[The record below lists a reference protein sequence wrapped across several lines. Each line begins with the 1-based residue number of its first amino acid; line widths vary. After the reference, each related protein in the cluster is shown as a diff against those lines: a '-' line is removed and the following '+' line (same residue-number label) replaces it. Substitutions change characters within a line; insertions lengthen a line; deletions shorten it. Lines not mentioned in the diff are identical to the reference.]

1 MYAASQSSTALGRA
15 LGETSQSPEGRQFE
29 IPEQIALLRQQAAG
43 LEAALNALLNRIAP
57 VRRVAPPA
65 AEANS
70 VATKAE
76 RVLQSPM
83 AQLLE
88 SVRVD
93 LRHYTQ
99 RVDEALHDLELP

>member
-1 MYAASQSSTALGRA
+1 MYAASQSSPGLGRA
-15 LGETSQSPEGRQFE
+15 RGETSQSAEGRQFE
-29 IPEQIALLRQQAAG
+29 IPEQIALLQQQAAS
-43 LEAALNALLNRIAP
+43 LEAALNALLSRIAP
-57 VRRVAPPA
+57 VRRIAPPA
-65 AEANS
+65 TEANS
-70 VATKAE
+70 VGLKAE

-83 AQLLE
+83 AQQME